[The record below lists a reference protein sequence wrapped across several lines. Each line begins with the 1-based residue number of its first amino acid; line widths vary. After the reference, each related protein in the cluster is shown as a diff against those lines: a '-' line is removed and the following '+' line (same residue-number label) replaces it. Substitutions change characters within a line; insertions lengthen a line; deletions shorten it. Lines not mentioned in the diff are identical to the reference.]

1 MTRRLW
7 GAPSV
12 LAAAWLVASTFA
24 VAQTSSDA
32 DTALRQGFEAAWSR
46 QPERQAA
53 SLRRD
58 AAAAQAEAAERWT
71 PEPPAIE
78 IAAKTDR
85 LTENHGSREYEAA
98 IAVPLW
104 LPGERSRSQA
114 AMQAER
120 AALEARLLASRWRI
134 AGEVRDAYWSLQLA
148 QLDRELAQQRLAG
161 AQQLAADVARRV
173 RAGDLARSDQ
183 HQADGAAAAAGGAVA
198 MAKVAVA
205 RAAQRWTALTGSAPP
220 DADSGERPEPAPAA
234 SAEVDP
240 AHPALGELIAQGE
253 VARQARSLADVQRR
267 ANPELVVGATRERG
281 SFDERYGQTL
291 TLGVRIPLGLSS
303 THRAKVAAAA
313 ADQVEAE
320 VQLALEQDRVRAEA
334 RAAAN
339 RVDAAR
345 EVLAAAERRA
355 QLALE
360 SRGFFDKSF
369 RLGETDLP
377 TRLRAEFE
385 AVEAEREAA
394 RSRIELAAAISQLRQ
409 ALGLLPE

>member
-1 MTRRLW
+1 M
-7 GAPSV
+7 
-12 LAAAWLVASTFA
+12 ASTFA
-24 VAQTSSDA
+24 VGQTNADA
-32 DTALRQGFEAAWSR
+32 NHPLTQGFDAAWLRQPD
-46 QPERQAA
+46 QQAA

-78 IAAKTDR
+78 IATKTDR
-85 LTENHGSREYEAA
+85 LTQNHGSREYEAA

-104 LPGERSRSQA
+104 LPGERSRSRA
-114 AMQAER
+114 GVQAER

-148 QLDRELAQQRLAG
+148 QLDGELAQQRLAG
-161 AQQLAADVARRV
+161 AQRLAADVARRV
-173 RAGDLARSDQ
+173 RAGDLARADQ
-183 HQADGAAAAAGGAVA
+183 HQADGAVAAAGGAAA
-198 MAKVAVA
+198 MAQVAVA
-205 RAAQRWTALTGSAPP
+205 RAVQRWTALTGSAPP
-220 DADSGERPEPAPAA
+220 AMEARPEAAPAA
-234 SAEVDP
+234 SPAVD
-240 AHPALGELIAQGE
+240 AGHPALGELIAKGE
-253 VARQARSLADVQRR
+253 VARQDRALAEVQRR
-267 ANPELVVGATRERG
+267 ANPELVVGAMRERG

-303 THRAKVAAAA
+303 THRAKVATAA
-313 ADQVEAE
+313 ADQVEAQ

-334 RAAAN
+334 RAAAA

-345 EVLAAAERRA
+345 EVLAAAQRRA
-355 QLALE
+355 QLAVE

-377 TRLRAEFE
+377 TRLRAELD
-385 AVEAEREAA
+385 AAEAEREAA
-394 RSRIELAAAISQLRQ
+394 RSRIELAAAISELRQ